1 MIIDETLGIQT
12 IREGYTR
19 KSIRRAV
26 RAIIIQDNK
35 ILMVHT
41 NKGDYKFP
49 GGGVKREESKEEALM
64 REVTEETG
72 YIVKCIGSCAGKIV
86 QRYVNQF
93 DSHGIFEMISYY
105 YFCEVKSNT
114 TSQSLEK
121 YEREQEF
128 EPKWIELDKVIECN
142 EGILTKKGSTINP
155 WVYRETL
162 ALNKLKEAG
171 CGK

>member
-12 IREGYTR
+12 IKGEYTK

-26 RAIIIQDNK
+26 RAIVIQDNK

-49 GGGVKREESKEEALM
+49 GGGVKWEESREEALM
-64 REVTEETG
+64 REVTEEKG
-72 YIVKCIGSCAGKIV
+72 YIIKSIGGCAGKIV

-93 DSHGIFEMISYY
+93 DSEGIFEMISYY
-105 YFCEVKSNT
+105 YFCEVKTKT
-114 TSQSLEK
+114 TSQHLEK
-121 YEREQEF
+121 YEKEQQF

-142 EGILTKKGSTINP
+142 ESILTKKGGVINP

-162 ALNKLKEAG
+162 ALKKLKEAG
-171 CGK
+171 CCK

>member
-1 MIIDETLGIQT
+1 MIIDEVLGIQT
-12 IREGYTR
+12 VKDEYTK

-26 RAIIIQDNK
+26 RAIIIKDDK

-49 GGGVKREESKEEALM
+49 GGGVKREESREEALM

-72 YIVKCIGSCAGKIV
+72 YIIKDIGNCAGKII
-86 QRYVNQF
+86 QRYINQF
-93 DSHGIFEMISYY
+93 DKEGIFEMISYY
-105 YFCEVKSNT
+105 YFCNVKSNT
-114 TSQSLEK
+114 TSQKLEK

-128 EPKWIELDKVIECN
+128 EPKWIELDKVIEYN

-162 ALNKLKEAG
+162 ALKKLKKAG
-171 CGK
+171 YPK